1 MKFIEILRSRWFALC
16 VHAGAWLL
24 LGLAISQLGADTPNF
39 NDRETG
45 SAYPQSPVPVA
56 NLDSLFPSVTSSNSQ
71 SSTNQLNPFFSTYFT
86 PTPQPPVP
94 PPTTRKIELTY
105 LGFYQS
111 DHGPKTAMVKLAD
124 GFVTSP
130 IGSKL
135 ASNLYVAQLSM
146 QSLLLTNPSAQTN
159 LLTVNTKKEIEVPL
173 H

>member
-1 MKFIEILRSRWFALC
+1 MKLIEILRSRWFALC

-24 LGLAISQLGADTPNF
+24 LGLAFSQLGADAPNF

-45 SAYPQSPVPVA
+45 SSSPQTAVPVA
-56 NLDSLFPSVTSSNSQ
+56 NLDSLFIVFPPSASQ
-71 SSTNQLNPFFSTYFT
+71 TNTNQLNPFFTTYFA
-86 PTPQPPVP
+86 PAPQPPAP

-124 GFVTSP
+124 GFVTSS

-135 ASNLYVAQLSM
+135 ASNLYVAQLTM
-146 QSLLLTNPSAQTN
+146 QTLLLTNPAAQTN